1 MLKTYKYK
9 LYKTKK
15 LKRLHGLLDISADIY
30 NHSIALH
37 KRYYRLYHKSLNKF
51 VLQKHI
57 TKLKRLSRYNRWN
70 ELGSQAIQEITERI
84 DKGYKKFF
92 QHENKMPPTFKKK
105 SKYKSFTLKGKVGY
119 KVDGNILT
127 VNKKHYKFWLSKEI
141 DGDIKTLTIKRDALG
156 DIYILITLDD
166 YLQPSRVASGKSV
179 GADFGLK
186 TFLTMYDGS
195 VIDKI
200 ESPLYFL
207 QSLTMLRLLSK
218 QLSKKKKGSNNRK
231 QAKRGLARLHRKV
244 ANQRQDFFFKLA
256 AALSR
261 FDNIFIE
268 DLNLKAMQMLWGR
281 KVSDVA
287 YHSFINILAYKT
299 NVVKI
304 GRFYPSSK
312 ICSDCGSE
320 KEYLKL
326 SDRKWICPVC
336 GTVHDRDENAAKN
349 IYAEGLR
356 ISRVG
361 TSTLGVGSIRRTLS
375 AATINTGIP
384 RL

>member
-1 MLKTYKYK
+1 
-9 LYKTKK
+9 
-15 LKRLHGLLDISADIY
+15 
-30 NHSIALH
+30 
-37 KRYYRLYHKSLNKF
+37 
-51 VLQKHI
+51 
-57 TKLKRLSRYNRWN
+57 
-70 ELGSQAIQEITERI
+70 
-84 DKGYKKFF
+84 
-92 QHENKMPPTFKKK
+92 
-105 SKYKSFTLKGKVGY
+105 
-119 KVDGNILT
+119 
-127 VNKKHYKFWLSKEI
+127 
-141 DGDIKTLTIKRDALG
+141 
-156 DIYILITLDD
+156 
-166 YLQPSRVASGKSV
+166 
-179 GADFGLK
+179 
-186 TFLTMYDGS
+186 
-195 VIDKI
+195 
-200 ESPLYFL
+200 
-207 QSLTMLRLLSK
+207 MLRLLSK

-231 QAKRGLARLHRKV
+231 QAKRGLARLHRKI

-326 SDRKWICPVC
+326 SDRKWICHVC

-361 TSTLGVGSIRRTLS
+361 TSSLGVGSIRRTLS
-375 AATINTGIP
+375 AAAVNTGIP